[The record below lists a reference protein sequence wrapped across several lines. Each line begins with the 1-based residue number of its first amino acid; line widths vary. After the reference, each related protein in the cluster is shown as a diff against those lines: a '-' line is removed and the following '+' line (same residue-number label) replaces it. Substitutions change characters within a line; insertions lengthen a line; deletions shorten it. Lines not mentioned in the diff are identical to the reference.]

1 MSQDTLSEQELI
13 DNLVNRTVRTMRV
26 VEDQDNRFSIYVTL
40 SWKEGQKQL
49 ETQRKK
55 PRTWASLDRLVRHIN
70 SKYGHVPVIQLELRS
85 SYEHG
90 SSERGNA
97 RQGDR

>member
-1 MSQDTLSEQELI
+1 MRQDTLSEQELI
-13 DNLVNRTVRTMRV
+13 DNLVNRSVRTMRV
-26 VEDQDNRFSIYVTL
+26 VQGSDDRFAIFVTL
-40 SWKEGQKQL
+40 TWKEGQKQL

-70 SKYGHVPVIQLELRS
+70 SKYGYVPVIQLELRS

-97 RQGDR
+97 RQGGR